1 MSKYSVPSTSGRS
14 SSAVSSSHPP
24 VVLLDPE
31 NLLGQVLDPYRVVS
45 LEKWPFQRGERQFL
59 VWREDAPGV
68 RLGCQVLRRRGRGL
82 LQGPHRQRHGQN
94 QVVVIAFSPRRVG
107 VVARSGYLVAEVLE
121 FRGEGLGLR
130 QLGSDLE
137 LPALQQHLRGRYEVA
152 FGHAAGVSL
161 PDLLVS
167 RRDQDALV
175 AEPRLP

>member
-1 MSKYSVPSTSGRS
+1 MSKYSVALDVRK
-14 SSAVSSSHPP
+14 
-24 VVLLDPE
+24 VVLRGFLIPSSCRSIRSRE
-31 NLLGQVLDPYRVVS
+31 SSRSGSRPLPRRITRKVALS
-45 LEKWPFQRGERQFL
+45 AGERQFL

-137 LPALQQHLRGRYEVA
+137 L
-152 FGHAAGVSL
+152 
-161 PDLLVS
+161 
-167 RRDQDALV
+167 
-175 AEPRLP
+175 